1 MVAVSIYTD
10 GACTNNG
17 KVGARASWAYYYP
30 DNKSLSNSG
39 RVPNEDLQTNQ
50 RGELMAISEAVKSAE
65 LNYNVHETS
74 LTIFTDS
81 TYSKNC
87 LTIWISNW
95 IKNKWKT
102 SQGGDVSHRDIIED
116 TVNRLSRFMSFT
128 ITYVKAHTGENDNN
142 SIVDKMATQ
151 VLEKTERIITS
162 NKEIAIEGL
171 PLEIMGP
178 PVYEDDLVAWCL
190 ENFKLLDK
198 KSLSTALLTSLTKTL
213 KKKGYIIEKQRL
225 HRTILYRLKTDGLIK
240 EVVVNKQ

>member
-1 MVAVSIYTD
+1 MVGIYTD

-39 RVPNEDLQTNQ
+39 RVPDEDPQTNQ
-50 RGELMAISEAVKSAE
+50 RGELMAINEAVKSAE
-65 LNYNVHETS
+65 LNYNPQETS

-151 VLEKTERIITS
+151 VLEGKEKVVTS
-162 NKEIAIEGL
+162 NKEVAIEGL
-171 PLEIMGP
+171 PLQLMGP
-178 PVYEDDLVAWCL
+178 PIYEQDLVRWCL
-190 ENFKLLDK
+190 ENIELLDK
-198 KSLSTALLTSLTKTL
+198 KSLESALLSSLTKTL

-225 HRTILYRLKTDGLIK
+225 HRTTLYRLKTDTLIK
-240 EVVVNKQ
+240 EVVINKQ